1 MLFLKVNDRRFFIIF
16 LVIIFLLLSICGMML
31 YFFGICCKR
40 FDEVDKLDVFI
51 YEIVEIVIGIIISGD
66 ININF
71 LFFIINIFYCKFID

>member
-1 MLFLKVNDRRFFIIF
+1 MKVRDRRFFIIF

-31 YFFGICCKR
+31 YFFGICSKR

-66 ININF
+66 INVNF